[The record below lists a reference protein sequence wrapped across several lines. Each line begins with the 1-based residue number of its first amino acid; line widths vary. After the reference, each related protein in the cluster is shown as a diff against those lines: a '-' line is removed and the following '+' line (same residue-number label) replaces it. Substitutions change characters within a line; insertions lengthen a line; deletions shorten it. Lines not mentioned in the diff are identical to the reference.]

1 MSGDTMDK
9 VRVVSERVVGIRGV
23 LTKIV
28 LGLDCMREWSLVP
41 IAVSVGGF
49 LVSGSHSTWRELK
62 SPTVMHFKLGG
73 SSMRF

>member
-9 VRVVSERVVGIRGV
+9 VRVVSGRVVKTQEV

-28 LGLDCMREWSLVP
+28 LGLHCMREWSLVP

-49 LVSGSHSTWRELK
+49 LASTWWELK
-62 SPTVMHFKLGG
+62 SPTVMQFGLGG
-73 SSMRF
+73 LSLRF